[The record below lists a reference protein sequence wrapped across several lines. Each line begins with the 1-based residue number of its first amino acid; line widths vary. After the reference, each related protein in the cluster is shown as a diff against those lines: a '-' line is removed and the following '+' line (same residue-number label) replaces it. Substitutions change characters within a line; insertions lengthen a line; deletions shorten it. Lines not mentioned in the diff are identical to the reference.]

1 MADYPVPP
9 RRAPRKKLKMPI
21 FGNMSGGSS
30 SAPADLGKNFTTYLF
45 GIAAVVLLAQI
56 YLPEL
61 WGQKIYDSAEE
72 LTEMT
77 LDGVIRKKYVDAS
90 DKKEIHY
97 ILVVKEK
104 GNVRKKIDLYQA
116 NPDFFDQVAVPM
128 RLKKEAGSLAVRVTR
143 YAKPDTVLN
152 INLLNN

>member
-21 FGNMSGGSS
+21 FGNMMGGSS
-30 SAPADLGKNFTTYLF
+30 SGPADSGKNFTTYLF
-45 GIAAVVLLAQI
+45 GIVAVVMVAQI
-56 YLPEL
+56 YLPQL
-61 WGQKIYDSAEE
+61 WAEKLYDSPDE

-77 LDGVIRKKYVDAS
+77 LDGAIRKKYADAS

-104 GNVRKKIDLYQA
+104 GNARKKIDLYQA
-116 NPDFFDQVAVPM
+116 NPDFFDQVAVPF
-128 RLKKEAGSLAVRVTR
+128 RVKKEAGSLDVRVTR
-143 YAKPDTVLN
+143 FAKPDTVLTIRL
-152 INLLNN
+152 INK

>member
-1 MADYPVPP
+1 MSDYPVPP

-30 SAPADLGKNFTTYLF
+30 SAPTDLGKNFTTYLF
-45 GIAAVVLLAQI
+45 VIAAVVMLAQI

-77 LDGVIRKKYVDAS
+77 LDGVIRKKYADAS
-90 DKKEIHY
+90 DKNEIHY

-116 NPDFFDQVAVPM
+116 NPDFFDQVSVPF
-128 RLKKEAGSLAVRVTR
+128 RVKKESGSLDVRITR
-143 YAKPDTVLN
+143 YARPDTVIKIQMLKN
-152 INLLNN
+152 

>member
-21 FGNMSGGSS
+21 FGNMMGGSS
-30 SAPADLGKNFTTYLF
+30 SGPADSGKNFTTYLF
-45 GIAAVVLLAQI
+45 GIVAVVMVAQI
-56 YLPEL
+56 YLPQL
-61 WGQKIYDSAEE
+61 WAEKLYDSPDE

-77 LDGVIRKKYVDAS
+77 LDGAIRKKYADAS

-104 GNVRKKIDLYQA
+104 GNTRKKIDLYQA
-116 NPDFFDQVAVPM
+116 NPDFFDQVAVPF
-128 RLKKEAGSLAVRVTR
+128 RVKKEAGSLDVRVTR
-143 YAKPDTVLN
+143 FAKPDTVLTIRL
-152 INLLNN
+152 INK